1 MTAQRP
7 ITIGLIGA
15 GMVGQLAHL
24 ANFTSLPGCRVAA
37 LADLRPDL
45 AQAAAS
51 RFGVPKIYPSHRELL
66 QDPEIEAVVV
76 VTRRPATGPIVLDA
90 LAAGRHVL
98 SEKPMA
104 HTLAQGEKLVQA
116 AERAGLTYAAGFMK
130 RHDAGVQHAKLL
142 LDEARADGRWGSL
155 LTVRCHCHGG
165 DFAAGAQLEGTHV
178 MTPEPRP
185 DGLEL
190 WPVAPDW
197 LPAALADD
205 YAWFLNVFVHDLNIL
220 RWLFGSTPH
229 VSAADLRRPN
239 GRTVLLDFGDF
250 PAVLDMAE
258 TSGPTWN
265 EGVEATFERATLT
278 IAFPP
283 PLLRNVLAT
292 ITLRHAGSTTTIHP
306 PPSGWSWS
314 FRRQAEAFV
323 TDIRER
329 RTPLAD
335 GRDSLE
341 DLRLAE
347 AIWRLSRSPA

>member
-1 MTAQRP
+1 MTGNR
-7 ITIGLIGA
+7 TIVLGLIGA

-24 ANFTSLPGCRVAA
+24 ANFAGLPGCRVAA
-37 LADLRPDL
+37 LAELRPDL

-66 QDPEIEAVVV
+66 RDPEIEAVVV

-90 LAAGRHVL
+90 LHAGRHVL

-104 HTLAQGEKLVQA
+104 HTVAQGERLVDA
-116 AERAGLTYAAGFMK
+116 AERAGSIYAVGFMK
-130 RHDAGVQHAKLL
+130 RHDAGVQHAKFL
-142 LDEARADGRWGSL
+142 LDEARSDGRWGRL

-165 DFAAGAQLEGTHV
+165 DFAAGTQLEGAHV
-178 MTPEPRP
+178 MTAEPRP

-190 WPVAPDW
+190 WPAAPDW
-197 LPAALADD
+197 LPPSMADD

-220 RWLFGSTPH
+220 RWLFGATPD
-229 VSAADLRRPN
+229 VTAADLRRPN
-239 GRTVLLDFGDF
+239 GRMVLLDFGDF

-258 TSGPTWN
+258 TSGPGWN
-265 EGVEATFERATLT
+265 EGIEATFERATLT
-278 IAFPP
+278 VSFPP
-283 PLLRNVLAT
+283 PLLRNVPAG
-292 ITLRHAGSTTTIHP
+292 ITLRHAGAVTAIHP

-323 TDIRER
+323 TDIRAR
-329 RTPLAD
+329 RTPLAN
-335 GRDSLE
+335 GRDALE

-347 AIWRLSRSPA
+347 AIWRHSGSFA

>member
-1 MTAQRP
+1 MTGQRT

-24 ANFTSLPGCRVAA
+24 ANFTGLSGCRVAA
-37 LADLRPDL
+37 LAELRPDL
-45 AQAAAS
+45 AQAAAT

-66 QDPEIEAVVV
+66 EDREIEAVVV

-90 LAAGRHVL
+90 LSSGRHVL

-104 HTLAQGEKLVQA
+104 HTVAQGEKLVEA
-116 AERAGLTYAAGFMK
+116 AELAGLTYAVGFMK
-130 RHDAGVQHAKLL
+130 RHDAGVQQAKLL
-142 LDEARADGRWGSL
+142 LDEARADGRWGRL

-165 DFAAGAQLEGTHV
+165 DFAAGAQLEGGHV

-197 LPAALADD
+197 LPASLDED

-220 RWLFGSTPH
+220 RWLFGAMPE
-229 VSAADLRRPN
+229 VVAADLRRRN

-258 TSGPTWN
+258 TSGPDWS
-265 EGVEATFERATLT
+265 EGVEATFERATLR

-283 PLLRNVLAT
+283 PLLRNVPAS
-292 ITLRHAGSTTTIHP
+292 ITLRHAGTTTTIHP
-306 PPSGWSWS
+306 PPDGWSWS

-323 TDIRER
+323 ADIRER
-329 RTPLAD
+329 LTPLAGCRD
-335 GRDSLE
+335 GLE

-347 AIWRLSRSPA
+347 AIWRLSGSLR

>member
-1 MTAQRP
+1 MTAQRT

-37 LADLRPDL
+37 LAELRPDL
-45 AQAAAS
+45 AQAAAT

-90 LAAGRHVL
+90 LSSGRHVL

-104 HTLAQGEKLVQA
+104 HTVAQGEKLVEA
-116 AERAGLTYAAGFMK
+116 AELAGLTYAVGFMK
-130 RHDAGVQHAKLL
+130 RHDAGVQQAKLL
-142 LDEARADGRWGSL
+142 LDEARADGRWGRL

-165 DFAAGAQLEGTHV
+165 DFAAGAQLEGAHV

-197 LPAALADD
+197 LPASLAED

-220 RWLFGSTPH
+220 RWLFGAMPE
-229 VSAADLRRPN
+229 VVAADLRRRN

-258 TSGPTWN
+258 TSGPDWS
-265 EGVEATFERATLT
+265 EGVEATFERATLR

-283 PLLRNVLAT
+283 PLLRNVPAR

-306 PPSGWSWS
+306 PPDGWSWS

-329 RTPLAD
+329 RTPLAS
-335 GRDSLE
+335 GRDGLE

-347 AIWRLSRSPA
+347 AIWRLSGSLL